1 MEAVLAE
8 EGVLMAEVLAD
19 VALATRI
26 AMEDADNIR
35 QQTTTFIEATGK
47 AVSGGGKDRGVIVAV
62 VRTTMMA
69 VVATTQ

>member
-1 MEAVLAE
+1 M
-8 EGVLMAEVLAD
+8 MAEVLAD

-35 QQTTTFIEATGK
+35 QQTTIIIEATGK
-47 AVSGGGKDRGVIVAV
+47 AVSGGGKDRGVVVAV
-62 VRTTMMA
+62 VRTTMTA